1 MAVVDT
7 SKRQKT
13 EKYDT
18 REELIRTL
26 KMAVADELSADTLYD
41 TIVASVEVSSCIT
54 QEETDQIMSEVLD
67 IRDDEVTHQRK
78 LLALIC
84 SLSPAYV
91 DALGEEE

>member
-1 MAVVDT
+1 MAEINT
-7 SKRQKT
+7 AKRQKT
-13 EKYDT
+13 EEYTT
-18 REELIRTL
+18 RDELIRSL
-26 KMAVADELSADTLYD
+26 KMAVADELSADNLYD
-41 TIVASVEVSSCIT
+41 TIVNSVEVSDILT
-54 QEETDQIMSEVLD
+54 QDEKDQIMTEVLE